1 MKINWK
7 VRLRNKTWVASLL
20 ALVIAFVYNL
30 LAMLGVELPVTQE
43 WVTGIV
49 GMVITLLTGLGVLI
63 DPTTPGV
70 ADSERAMSYV
80 APGVMKTEP
89 PDDGIY

>member
-20 ALVIAFVYNL
+20 ALAIAFVYNL
-30 LAMLGVELPVTQE
+30 MAMLGIELPVTQE

-49 GMVITLLTGLGVLI
+49 GTVITLLAGLGVLI
-63 DPTTPGV
+63 DPTTPGMS
-70 ADSERAMSYV
+70 DSDRAMLYQE
-80 APGVMKTEP
+80 PGKL
-89 PDDGIY
+89 PDE

>member
-30 LAMLGVELPVTQE
+30 LAMLGIEVPVTQE
-43 WVTGIV
+43 WVTGIA
-49 GMVITLLTGLGVLI
+49 GTVITLLAGLGVLI
-63 DPTTPGV
+63 DPTTPGMS
-70 ADSERAMSYV
+70 DSDRAMLYQE
-80 APGVMKTEP
+80 PGKL
-89 PDDGIY
+89 PDE